1 MTPVDSRFNEY
12 FGVEEAKFSN
22 FTYTNNLLSPAMGT
36 QNLDD
41 SLDDPQHY
49 RGNSQNFIRN
59 DSIDRTADNNDMARN
74 RIDVRVSMLD

>member
-41 SLDDPQHY
+41 SIDDPQNY
-49 RGNSQNFIRN
+49 RGNS
-59 DSIDRTADNNDMARN
+59 
-74 RIDVRVSMLD
+74 